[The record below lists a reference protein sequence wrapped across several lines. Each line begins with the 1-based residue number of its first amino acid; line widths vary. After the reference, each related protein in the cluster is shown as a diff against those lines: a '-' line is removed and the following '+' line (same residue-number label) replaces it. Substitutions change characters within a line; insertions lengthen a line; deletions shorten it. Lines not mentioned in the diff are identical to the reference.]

1 MSGGV
6 LNALNIRLDAVLGD
20 KVVDQLGAH
29 LAQADMGSGGQRHCP
44 RKTPKPL
51 QWNMGSVQ
59 MMVALDGALAEA
71 AADER
76 VRVIVLE
83 AAGKVFC
90 AGHDLAEL
98 RASDDPRQ
106 HESLFERCSAL
117 MMAVGACRAPVI
129 ARVQGA
135 AVAAGCQLVASCD
148 LAYAAAT
155 AQFAVP
161 GINLGLFCSTPGVA
175 LGRAVG
181 RKASMDLLLTGRFID
196 ASRAVALGL
205 INLAVPGEDLDAV
218 IDDTARI
225 IAAKPPE
232 AIALGKTT
240 FRRQMEASL
249 VDAYVIASRAMV
261 ENLAFPGARA
271 GIDGFLKR

>member
-1 MSGGV
+1 MKNDLV
-6 LNALNIRLDAVLGD
+6 LRAIDGPIARLTLNDPARANALSEA
-20 KVVDQLGAH
+20 
-29 LAQADMGSGGQRHCP
+29 
-44 RKTPKPL
+44 
-51 QWNMGSVQ
+51 

-76 VRVIVLE
+76 VRVIVLG

-148 LAYAAAT
+148 LAYAATT
-155 AQFAVP
+155 AQFAVS

-175 LGRAVG
+175 LARAVG
-181 RKASMDLLLTGRFID
+181 RKDALEMLLTGRFVG
-196 ASRAVALGL
+196 AAEAAAMGL
-205 INLAVPGEDLDAV
+205 INRAVPAADLD
-218 IDDTARI
+218 
-225 IAAKPPE
+225 
-232 AIALGKTT
+232 
-240 FRRQMEASL
+240 SL
-249 VDAYVIASRAMV
+249 V
-261 ENLAFPGARA
+261 EE
-271 GIDGFLKR
+271 